1 MPGSA
6 IGAIDEVRN
15 ATYFTLACGRDSTTQ
30 RTWPAIGWKRY
41 NSRRTAQRRA
51 QPFHYLRL
59 LADLAIHRSHVKDIL
74 LINVFGDD
82 KPGVTSSLT
91 SELARHG
98 AVILDIGQ
106 AVIHDDLALG
116 MLVALDVE
124 RVSREQLED
133 ALGAVA
139 DELAVRV
146 RFEPVARE
154 RYREWV
160 EQQGKPRHIVTLLSR
175 QVTAEQIS
183 EVTAVTVRHG
193 LNIDHINR
201 LSGRVPLEALDRHSS
216 ACVEFSVRGAP
227 ANAQDLRADLMELS
241 TRLEI
246 DIAFQKDTPYRRNRR
261 LVCFDMDST
270 LIEAEVIDELAK
282 AAGVG
287 DEVVAI
293 TEAAMRGE
301 LDFKQSFA
309 QRLALLKG
317 LDESVLE
324 GIAAN
329 LRLTEGAEKLIA
341 TLKKLG
347 YKTAILSGGFEYFGR
362 YLQQRLGID
371 YVYANQL
378 QVEDGLVT
386 GQVAGEVVDG
396 ARKAELLQQLAR
408 QEGITTE
415 QVIAVGD
422 GANDLPMLNAAG
434 LGIAFRAKPLV
445 KASAEHAISTLG
457 LDAILYLLGF
467 RDREHGDLS

>member
-1 MPGSA
+1 MKA
-6 IGAIDEVRN
+6 
-15 ATYFTLACGRDSTTQ
+15 
-30 RTWPAIGWKRY
+30 
-41 NSRRTAQRRA
+41 
-51 QPFHYLRL
+51 
-59 LADLAIHRSHVKDIL
+59 IL

-82 KPGVTSSLT
+82 KPGLT
-91 SELARHG
+91 SALTAELARYN
-98 AVILDIGQ
+98 ASVLDIGQ

-116 MLVALDVE
+116 LLVAMAPEALADTQE
-124 RVSREQLED
+124 AIRHCADRLGVS
-133 ALGAVA
+133 
-139 DELAVRV
+139 V
-146 RFEPVARE
+146 RFEAIAPE
-154 RYREWV
+154 RYQHWV

-175 QVTAEQIS
+175 RVTAEQIA
-183 EVTAVTVRHG
+183 ELTGITVKHE

-201 LSGRVPLEALDRHSS
+201 LSGRVPLESLDSHSS

-227 ANAQDLRADLMELS
+227 ADSQALRADFMELS
-241 TRLEI
+241 TRLEV
-246 DIAFQKDTPYRRNRR
+246 DIAFQRDTPYRRNRR

-287 DEVVAI
+287 DQVVAI

-301 LDFKQSFA
+301 LDFQQSFA
-309 QRLALLKG
+309 QRLALLEG
-317 LDESVLE
+317 LDESVLT
-324 GIAAN
+324 GIAED

-362 YLQQRLGID
+362 FLQKRLGID
-371 YVYANQL
+371 YVYANHL
-378 QVEDGLVT
+378 EIVEGKVT
-386 GQVAGEVVDG
+386 GKVAGPVVDG
-396 ARKAELLQQLAR
+396 ARKAQLLRHLAER
-408 QEGITTE
+408 EGIAPE